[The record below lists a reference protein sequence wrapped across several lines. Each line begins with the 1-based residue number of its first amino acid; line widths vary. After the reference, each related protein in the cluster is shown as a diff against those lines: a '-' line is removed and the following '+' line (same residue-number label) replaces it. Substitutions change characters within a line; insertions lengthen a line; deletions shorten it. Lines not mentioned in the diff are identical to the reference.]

1 MRNKPVTIMLVD
13 DDRVDTA
20 AIRRSFRDL
29 NVSNPIVTARDGLEA
44 LEILRGEGAREKTES
59 PVLILLDLNMPR
71 MDGHEFLDALRADP
85 ALRPIPV
92 FVMTTSSSPDD
103 RARAYANNVAGYL
116 LKYQAGQE
124 FVDAIS
130 MLEHYWTINSF
141 PD

>member
-1 MRNKPVTIMLVD
+1 MSNKPVTIMLVD

-20 AIRRSFRDL
+20 AIRRSFKEL
-29 NVSNPIVTARDGLEA
+29 KVSNPIVTARDGLEA
-44 LEILRGEGAREKTES
+44 LEMLKGEGGREKTES
-59 PVLILLDLNMPR
+59 PMLILLDLSMPR
-71 MDGHEFLDALRADP
+71 MNGHEFLDALRADP
-85 ALRPIPV
+85 TLRQTPV
-92 FVMTTSSSPDD
+92 FVMTTSSSSDD

>member
-1 MRNKPVTIMLVD
+1 MSNKPVTIMVVD

-20 AIRRSFRDL
+20 AIRRSFREL
-29 NVSNPIVTARDGLEA
+29 NVRNPVVTARNGIEA
-44 LEILRGEGAREKTES
+44 LEMLRGEGGREKTQA
-59 PVLILLDLNMPR
+59 PILILLDLNMPQ

-85 ALRPIPV
+85 ALRPTPI
-92 FVMTTSSSPDD
+92 FVMTTSSSPVD

-116 LKYQAGQE
+116 LKYQAGQQ
-124 FVDAIS
+124 FADAIR